1 MLQARRELCVT
12 VYHWRFESTGSD
24 RPTIAGTENT
34 AAAGRPPATDKKEKY
49 YIRARRDARG
59 GKEVE
64 IVVR

>member
-12 VYHWRFESTGSD
+12 VYHWRFESTVSD

-34 AAAGRPPATDKKEKY
+34 AAAGRPPATDKKDK